1 MGGGKSKLQRIAS
14 PQRERILERIAA
26 EDAAGYADYITLAA
40 NLCFPGRRAT
50 SYEELSKQTLYNNV
64 VSSPYGAAGY
74 LDGLTITS
82 CDYRELVARYRNRP
96 DVVFLADPPYL
107 STDVSTYNMSWGLS
121 DYLDVI
127 ASLAGQRYIYFTS
140 SKSSI
145 VELCE
150 WLGRNAGVGNI
161 FAEAIRSDVAAT
173 VNYSARYSDIMLYN
187 AV

>member
-1 MGGGKSKLQRIAS
+1 
-14 PQRERILERIAA
+14 
-26 EDAAGYADYITLAA
+26 
-40 NLCFPGRRAT
+40 
-50 SYEELSKQTLYNNV
+50 
-64 VSSPYGAAGY
+64 
-74 LDGLTITS
+74 
-82 CDYRELVARYRNRP
+82 
-96 DVVFLADPPYL
+96 
-107 STDVSTYNMSWGLS
+107 MSWGLS

-150 WLGRNAGVGNI
+150 RLGRNAGVGNI